1 MHPGF
6 RVESYTV
13 NLETERTFLNS
24 IKMTNSDSV
33 IRLHIENVKRI
44 VILLVAIGFEVFLSQ
59 NF

>member
-1 MHPGF
+1 M
-6 RVESYTV
+6 ESYTV

-44 VILLVAIGFEVFLSQ
+44 VILLVAIGFEFKCSSRNYSSILS
-59 NF
+59 